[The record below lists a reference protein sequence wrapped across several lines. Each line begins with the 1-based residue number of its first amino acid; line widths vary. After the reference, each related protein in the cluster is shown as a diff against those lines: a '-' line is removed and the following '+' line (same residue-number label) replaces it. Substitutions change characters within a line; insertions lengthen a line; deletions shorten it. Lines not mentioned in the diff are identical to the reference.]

1 MISFCSTQQK
11 STMNLPI
18 GYCRRNFKL
27 PKGLSRSAY
36 HNLVSAS
43 VASWR
48 SARLR
53 WSVTPSMVFGRVEDT
68 TGLSI
73 AWGLHPCMSKSGAR
87 ERKRRGRSQHPGSL
101 EAAGEQESPRR
112 KFGRARVRTVAG
124 AAAKRRARIAQGGTR
139 PASAEATMAAAK
151 VYAGVDVAKDGLEL
165 WLRPSG
171 EHRSYAN
178 DRRGIAALRGRL
190 AELGCERIVLEASGG
205 YETLLASSLWQAGL
219 PVLVVNPRWVRDYG
233 RSIGQLAKTDRL
245 DARLLA
251 QYAEHAEL
259 ELRELPDAQTRA
271 LKELCARREEL
282 LEMMGAERN
291 RLEHASKALR
301 RRIERHVDYLRKQLA
316 QIEHDID
323 QAIKN
328 SPLWSDQRALLRS
341 VPGVGPVLC
350 SALLARLPELGRL
363 NRGEVAKLVGVA
375 PLNHDS
381 GQL

>member
-1 MISFCSTQQK
+1 M
-11 STMNLPI
+11 
-18 GYCRRNFKL
+18 
-27 PKGLSRSAY
+27 
-36 HNLVSAS
+36 
-43 VASWR
+43 
-48 SARLR
+48 
-53 WSVTPSMVFGRVEDT
+53 E
-68 TGLSI
+68 
-73 AWGLHPCMSKSGAR
+73 
-87 ERKRRGRSQHPGSL
+87 
-101 EAAGEQESPRR
+101 
-112 KFGRARVRTVAG
+112 
-124 AAAKRRARIAQGGTR
+124 
-139 PASAEATMAAAK
+139 AAK

-205 YETLLASSLWQAGL
+205 YETLVASSLWDAGL

-381 GQL
+381 GQLRGIRMIAGGRAALRRALYMSAFAAIRHNPPLRTYYEQLRARGKPFKVALVAAMRKLIIILNAMLKTNSPWRPPCPA